1 MYAKITSVLN
11 KKIIDVEVQFA
22 WQVAF
27 SKLCDPQQSQ
37 LMNRKMVQLC
47 KQVTKN
53 PLLHS
58 QMASILLENLRP
70 AIDC

>member
-27 SKLCDPQQSQ
+27 SKLCDTQQSQ

-53 PLLHS
+53 ALLHS